1 MGKLELTLLSYHQNF
16 ILLLASSDEDPINLT
31 ITCPGQSPM
40 PLYSTTLHP
49 NSITDESKQPE
60 ATEENTTVG
69 ENNNSSDEK
78 GETNGNETSR
88 TNREA
93 IEFFLFRI

>member
-1 MGKLELTLLSYHQNF
+1 MGKLELALLSYHQNF

-31 ITCPGQSPM
+31 ITCPGQSRM